1 MEICQF
7 KVNLQKDILVLVFIV
22 KMAEWLK
29 RCTVSP
35 LGCARVGPNPIFV
48 VFLIGSVV
56 KWIEIRS
63 LNTAIKF

>member
-48 VFLIGSVV
+48 VFLIGSMV
-56 KWIEIRS
+56 K
-63 LNTAIKF
+63 